1 MVVAQKASNK
11 NIEAIYPLS
20 PMQQG
25 MLFHSLYN
33 PESKAY
39 LSQISISL
47 KGNLDILAFE
57 QAWRKVI
64 ERHPALRTV
73 FVWKNRKQPLQVVQ
87 KQVNVPWVN
96 LDWRSLSSEEKKSQ
110 LDSFRQSDREKYFAL
125 DKAPLLRFT
134 LIRMTDES
142 YDFIFSVHHILADG
156 WSLSVLEQE
165 VWLFYQAICKGEEL
179 NLVTPR
185 PYRDYIAWLQQQDL
199 GEAEKYW
206 RKTLQ
211 GFSSPTPL
219 VVDKVKGKN
228 ESPSKT
234 YDHQYFSLS
243 KEATATIRNFA
254 QTNYLTVFTLVQ
266 AAWGILLSRYSGES
280 DVVFGATVAGRP
292 ATLSGVQ
299 SMVGLFVNTLPVR
312 SQLPHTEILPWLKQ
326 LQEKQLEREEYAYSP
341 LVEIQAWSDLQPGE
355 SLFESF
361 VVFENL
367 PVYKEL
373 SGIDDLQI
381 GSTRDTGNADYPLT
395 LMVIPE
401 EELQLTL
408 IYASDRFSED
418 TIKRIA
424 GHLQTILLG
433 ITANPHGL
441 PGELPLLTS
450 EEERLILRD
459 WNQTEAENPLSASLH
474 ELVIKQ
480 AEKTPDAVA
489 LVFNQQQL
497 TYQEL
502 SDRANQLAHYLQKLG
517 VGADVPVGL
526 CLERGLEVAIA
537 ILAILKAGGVCVP
550 LDPSYPPERL
560 ELILQ
565 DTQVPVLIT
574 QTNLQALLKC
584 DFPHHRLILEQ
595 EWTEISLESKT
606 NPTTQITSENLA
618 YIVYSSGS
626 TGKPKGIAVPHYSIT
641 NLIEHHLAK
650 MACGVGV
657 LQFAPLSFDVSYHEI
672 AAAWGTGGTLY
683 MIPEETRLDLDKL
696 VQLWA
701 NHPIQKVILPVS
713 LLQQLAEV
721 YGQQPELLQNLREI
735 CAAGEQLQITQP
747 MIELFKQLPNCRLYN
762 FYGPTEA
769 DLVTAY
775 AFDQNPEK
783 WPIYAPIGQAAVN
796 VKVYILDKNLQP
808 VPVGIV
814 GELYV
819 SGYGLAR
826 GYFNRSE
833 LTNEKFISNPFGQ
846 FPYHRLYKTG
856 DLVRYLPD
864 GNIEFLGRIDDVVKI
879 RGYRVDLGELEA
891 ILSKHPQ
898 ISQAVTTTH
907 GENAKEKFLAAYF
920 IPVVGQTVT
929 ASELRKFL
937 AAQLPD
943 YMIPSAFVQMES
955 FPLSPNGKV
964 NRKVLPIPNHDRPE
978 LNQNYIAPQNPTQEL
993 LAEIWSEVLGIERIG
1008 IDDNF
1013 FYLGGHSL
1021 KAIQL
1026 IGQIHKTYELDITV
1040 RHLFNYPT
1048 IGELATVLGELVG
1061 GEQIIDEISRTIQEI
1076 SQLSPEQVQAMLAQ
1090 Q

>member
-1 MVVAQKASNK
+1 MVVAQKPSNK

-39 LSQISISL
+39 LSQISINL

-57 QAWRKVI
+57 QAWRKVV

-96 LDWRSLSSEEKKSQ
+96 LDWRSLSSEEKNSQ
-110 LDSFRQSDREKYFAL
+110 LYSFRQSDREKYFAL
-125 DKAPLLRFT
+125 DKAPVLRFT

-142 YDFIFSVHHILADG
+142 YEFIFSGHHILADG

-165 VWLFYQAICKGEEL
+165 VWRFYQAIRRSEDL
-179 NLVTPR
+179 NLSNPR

-211 GFSSPTPL
+211 GFSAPTPL

-228 ESPSKT
+228 ENPSKI
-234 YDHQYFSLS
+234 YHHQYFYLL
-243 KEATATIRNFA
+243 KEATATIKNFA

-266 AAWGILLSRYSGES
+266 AAWGLLLSRYSGES

-292 ATLSGVQ
+292 PALSGVE

-312 SQLPHTEILPWLKQ
+312 SQLANTEILPWLKQ
-326 LQEKQLEREEYAYSP
+326 LQEQQVEREQYAYSP
-341 LVEIQAWSDLQPGE
+341 LVEIQGWSELQPGQ

-381 GSTRDTGNADYPLT
+381 GSTRDTGHADYPLT
-395 LMVIPE
+395 LMVIPG
-401 EELQLTL
+401 EELQLTFV
-408 IYASDRFSED
+408 YAGDRFSQD

-433 ITANPHGL
+433 IVTNPHSL
-441 PGELPLLTS
+441 PRQLPLLTP
-450 EEERLILRD
+450 EEEKLILGE
-459 WNQTEAENPLSASLH
+459 WNQTEAENPLQSSIH
-474 ELVIKQ
+474 ELVAKY
-480 AEKTPDAVA
+480 AEKTPDAKA
-489 LVFNQQQL
+489 FVFAGQEL
-497 TYQEL
+497 TYQQL
-502 SDRANQLAHYLQKLG
+502 NDRANQLAHYLQKLG

-526 CLERGLEVAIA
+526 CLERGLEVAIV
-537 ILAILKAGGVCVP
+537 ILAILKAGGACVP

-574 QTNLQALLKC
+574 QSNLQALLKC
-584 DFPHHRLILEQ
+584 DFPHRRLILEQ
-595 EWTEISLESKT
+595 EWTQINLESKT
-606 NPTTQITSENLA
+606 NPTPQITSENLA

-641 NLIEHHLAK
+641 NLVEHHLAK

-683 MIPEETRLDLDKL
+683 MIPEETRLDLEKL
-696 VQLWA
+696 VQLLA
-701 NHPIQKVILPVS
+701 NNPIQKVILPVS
-713 LLQQLAEV
+713 LLQQLAEF
-721 YGQQPELLQNLREI
+721 YGQQPELLKNLREI

-747 MIELFKQLPNCRLYN
+747 MIELFKKLPNCRLYN

-775 AFDQNPEK
+775 AFGENPEQ

-808 VPVGIV
+808 VPVGII

-826 GYFNRSE
+826 GYFHRPE

-856 DLVRYLPD
+856 DLARYLPD

-937 AAQLPD
+937 ADQLPD

-964 NRKVLPIPNHDRPE
+964 NRRVLPVPTQDRPE
-978 LNQNYIAPQNPTQEL
+978 LNQNYIAPQTPTQEL
-993 LAEIWSEVLGIERIG
+993 LAEIWSEVLGIQRIG

-1013 FYLGGHSL
+1013 FHLGGHSL

-1026 IGQIHKTYELDITV
+1026 IGRIHQTFELDITV
-1040 RHLFNYPT
+1040 RHLFSYPT
-1048 IGELATVLGELVG
+1048 IRELADVLGELAG
-1061 GEQIIDEISRTIQEI
+1061 GEEIINEISRTIQEI